1 MSDPQPAIRLTK
13 VSKSFGNVHALVDID
28 LSIQPGEFFTLLGP
42 SGSGKTTLLRIIAGL
57 ESASAGEV
65 VIEDGTPAAARASKR
80 FGWVPQS
87 PALLPWRTVTNNV
100 KLLTQVNRS
109 AGHGDIDT
117 GALLQ
122 RVGLAG
128 FEEALPHQLSG
139 GMQQRVALV
148 RAFALGAP
156 ILLMDE
162 PFAALDEITRFE
174 MRHVLL
180 DLWQNSGAAVVFVTH
195 SLDEA
200 AYLSDRV
207 AVLSARPGR
216 ISAIHDVTAA
226 RPRTAEFEDT
236 SEFFSIVTSLRESL
250 RLAMGPAAR

>member
-1 MSDPQPAIRLTK
+1 
-13 VSKSFGNVHALVDID
+13 VSKSFGNVHALTEID
-28 LSIQPGEFFTLLGP
+28 LAIQPGEFFTLLGP

-57 ESASAGEV
+57 EAASSGEV
-65 VIEDGTPAAARASKR
+65 VIEEGTPAAARAAKR

-87 PALLPWRTVTNNV
+87 PALLPWRTVTKNV
-100 KLLTQVNRS
+100 TLLTEVNKR
-109 AGHGDIDT
+109 AGNGHPVDAE
-117 GALLQ
+117 ALVRQ
-122 RVGLAG
+122 VGLAG
-128 FEEALPHQLSG
+128 FENSLPHQLSG

-180 DLWQNSGAAVVFVTH
+180 DLWQNSGTAVVFVTH

-216 ISAIHDVTAA
+216 ISAIHEVTAA

-236 SEFFSIVTSLRESL
+236 PEFFAIVTALRESL
-250 RLAMGPAAR
+250 RRAMETPGR